1 MPNDSRACL
10 LCGQVGDGVAD
21 GPSRLLNYDVDRW
34 VHLNCALWSN
44 VADPN
49 GVYETVSGALMNV
62 DKALEFAAPTV
73 VAGLGPPPAVDK
85 ATLDKSLCS
94 FCNKRGASLRC
105 DFNHRCNL
113 LCHLPCAIRDEWVFY
128 KNKVRRLLCDSSFQI
143 QYLQN
148 MFPKSVRTFE
158 KVDI

>member
-1 MPNDSRACL
+1 MPPKIPDDSRACL

-21 GPSRLLNYDVDRW
+21 GPSRLLNYDVDKW

-44 VADPN
+44 VADP

-62 DKALEFAAPTV
+62 EKALEFAAPGV
-73 VAGLGPPPAVDK
+73 AAGLGPPVPVDK
-85 ATLDKSLCS
+85 ATAEKSVCS

-128 KNKVRRLLCDSSFQI
+128 KNKVSFVRNRI
-143 QYLQN
+143 EY
-148 MFPKSVRTFE
+148 KSC
-158 KVDI
+158 